1 MLAGDTPVLVHNTGP
16 FGCGVSG
23 GDLGNFK
30 PIHGIDPNKAADLQR
45 LSNEDLLRS
54 FNNPADGG
62 YVPVTRDGRIMNG
75 HHRIV
80 ELQRWIQNGD
90 ISADVRVRI
99 DEYTPDMPVSGFWD

>member
-1 MLAGDTPVLVHNTGP
+1 M
-16 FGCGVSG
+16 VSIKT
-23 GDLGNFK
+23 K
-30 PIHGIDPNKAADLQR
+30 PQICR

-62 YVPVTRDGRIMNG
+62 YVLVTRDGRIMNG
-75 HHRIV
+75 NHRIA

-99 DEYTPDMPVSGFWD
+99 DEYTPGMPVSGFWD